1 MRLMARDVA
10 HGFKGQPLLFDGLNF
25 DLLPGQIS
33 ALVGPSGSGKSTL
46 LSLLAG
52 TTRPVR
58 GTVELSEI
66 DSVGWI
72 FQNPVG
78 QARRTA
84 LDQVA
89 LPFLARGATL
99 GSARTSALGLLERFD
114 ICDLADRQFRHL
126 SGGEAQRVGF
136 ARAVAAQYD
145 AILIDEPTAQLD
157 VRTAQTIGA
166 VIRQLAD
173 ESRVVVVATHDR
185 RLREQCDKVIDLGEL
200 S

>member
-1 MRLMARDVA
+1 MRLGVRELA
-10 HGFKGQPLLFDGLNF
+10 HGFAGQPLLCEGLNF
-25 DLLPGQIS
+25 DFMPGQIS

-52 TTRPVR
+52 TTPPTR
-58 GTVELSEI
+58 GRIEAEAI

-78 QARRTA
+78 VARRTA
-84 LDQVA
+84 IDQVA
-89 LPFLARGATL
+89 LPILARGVTVEEAQRE
-99 GSARTSALGLLERFD
+99 ARELLTRFD
-114 ICDLADRQFRHL
+114 LEHLAHREFRHL

-136 ARAVAAQYD
+136 ARAVAAQFD

-157 VRTAQTIGA
+157 AKTAQTIGA
-166 VIRQLAD
+166 VIRELAAD
-173 ESRVVVVATHDR
+173 SRIVVVATHDQ
-185 RLREQCDKVIDLGEL
+185 RLREQCDRVIDLGV